1 MPNSYHEN
9 PSVSVVIPV
18 FNSFQLLGEIVR
30 RLSGILFEL
39 NISCELVF
47 VNDGSSDQSWSVI
60 CRLSQEYYWVRG
72 INLMRNFGQGNA
84 LLCGIRA
91 ARGEII
97 VTMDDDLQHPPEE
110 IPKLLAAL
118 TPEYDVVWGSPIK
131 EKHGF
136 LRDLASWTTKL
147 VVRSMSGVSIA
158 AYSGPFRAFRSCLRD
173 GFIDYANTYVS
184 IDVLLTFSTTRFT
197 YVSVRHETRQSGTS
211 NYTLLKLIN
220 HALNLVTGFSVLPL
234 QFASVIGLLFSVI
247 GFVLLIFILVR
258 VVLSGIVVPGFAFLA
273 SVIAIFSG
281 AQLLALGIIGEYL
294 SRMYVRTMSRP
305 AYVIK
310 ESVKNDKI
318 S

>member
-1 MPNSYHEN
+1 MISI
-9 PSVSVVIPV
+9 VIPV
-18 FNSFQLLGEIVR
+18 YNSQDTINELIN
-30 RLSGILFEL
+30 RLSKALPSCANHYELIL
-39 NISCELVF
+39 
-47 VNDGSSDQSWSVI
+47 VNDGSSDKSWDIVY
-60 CRLSQEYYWVRG
+60 RLSQEYYWVRG

-91 ARGEII
+91 AKGKII

-118 TPEYDVVWGSPIK
+118 TPEYDLVWGRPIK

-136 LRDLASWTTKL
+136 LRDLASQTTKL
-147 VVRSMSGVSIA
+147 ILRSISSVSVPE
-158 AYSGPFRAFRSCLRD
+158 YSGPFRAFRSYLRE
-173 GFIDYANTYVS
+173 GFVDYANTYVS

-197 YVSVRHETRQSGTS
+197 YVPVRYEIRQSGTS

-234 QFASVIGLLFSVI
+234 QFASVIGLLFSVL
-247 GFVLLIFILVR
+247 GFVLLVFTLIR
-258 VVLSGIVVPGFAFLA
+258 VLLSGVVVPGFAFLA